1 MNCQDGEGVQQ
12 MSATVVGR
20 SCRKGKLSG
29 WGDRITSPFKTLR
42 EFSQLAI
49 RSGRGWWLIPMMG
62 TLVLLG
68 ILIVCIQVIEYV
80 APFVYTIF

>member
-1 MNCQDGEGVQQ
+1 
-12 MSATVVGR
+12 MSAIVVER
-20 SCRKGKLSG
+20 SCKNRKLGR
-29 WGDRITSPFKTLR
+29 WTDRITSPLKTLR